1 MAYLLVLSAAIPFA
15 DLYYQRTSHT
25 WRQVRRSLV
34 PSEGDMGKLTDPMK
48 SLFVEL
54 SAKVSILL
62 ISAAMLLMKL
72 LTNGSSVSGA
82 KTR

>member
-1 MAYLLVLSAAIPFA
+1 MAAGKTFA
-15 DLYYQRTSHT
+15 GNF
-25 WRQVRRSLV
+25 RR
-34 PSEGDMGKLTDPMK
+34 DMGRLTDPMK